1 MTVPFF
7 NNHLL
12 HRKKLYK
19 SEIIKCNVHP
29 NEHWE
34 SLLSKTK
41 THERLKLESFLF
53 KQNTEVSLHV
63 FGKATFHT
71 QQTNNYYYS
80 DMEAINKLNRSCD
93 CVITKT
99 IYKRQFCRKNA
110 YTCVPCMLR
119 RKTFS
124 FNLFCA
130 FLTVF
135 FYSDRWHSPL
145 FPTDFLSQKSSWKA
159 QHERSPTFPSWVFI
173 MRCRIN
179 MDGFVFKF
187 GRKILLEGGM
197 ILFLVVTDQKRT
209 VYL

>member
-71 QQTNNYYYS
+71 QQTNNYYYF
-80 DMEAINKLNRSCD
+80 DMEAIKKLNRSCD

-99 IYKRQFCRKNA
+99 TIYKRQFCRKK
-110 YTCVPCMLR
+110 CIHL
-119 RKTFS
+119 
-124 FNLFCA
+124 CA
-130 FLTVF
+130 LHAKKKNVQF
-135 FYSDRWHSPL
+135 
-145 FPTDFLSQKSSWKA
+145 
-159 QHERSPTFPSWVFI
+159 
-173 MRCRIN
+173 
-179 MDGFVFKF
+179 
-187 GRKILLEGGM
+187 
-197 ILFLVVTDQKRT
+197 
-209 VYL
+209 